1 MTDKDS
7 EIARLREKLQQ
18 SRKENKS
25 LKGKLN
31 TAKAKA
37 AKAWEEV
44 KSLKKKRCVPPPI
57 PEEIVEEFLN
67 MLDDTTSVNP

>member
-37 AKAWEEV
+37 AKAREEV

-67 MLDDTTSVNP
+67 MLDDTISVNP

>member
-1 MTDKDS
+1 MTDKDT

-18 SRKENKS
+18 SQKENKS

-37 AKAWEEV
+37 AKAREEV
-44 KSLKKKRCVPPPI
+44 KSLKKNVVRHLQYRRRLSRS
-57 PEEIVEEFLN
+57 F
-67 MLDDTTSVNP
+67 

>member
-1 MTDKDS
+1 MTDKDT

-18 SRKENKS
+18 SQKENKS

-37 AKAWEEV
+37 AKAREEV
-44 KSLKKKRCVPPPI
+44 KSLKKKRCSPPPI
-57 PEEIVEEFLN
+57 PEETTAEFLSTVDGV
-67 MLDDTTSVNP
+67 MSRNP